1 MTENDVPRLESLL
14 EGHKRVWLIYSH
26 NAYTDPQGIIQQT
39 LASKMKLIVT
49 RDYYGNQLQF
59 YVAP

>member
-1 MTENDVPRLESLL
+1 LL